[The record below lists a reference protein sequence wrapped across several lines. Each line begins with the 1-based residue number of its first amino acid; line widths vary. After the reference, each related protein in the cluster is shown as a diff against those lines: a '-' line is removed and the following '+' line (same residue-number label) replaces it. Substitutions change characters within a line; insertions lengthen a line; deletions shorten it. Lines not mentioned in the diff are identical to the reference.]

1 MVNGKKISVALAA
14 YNGSKFIIEQ
24 LDSILQQSIVP
35 DEIVVCDDC
44 STDDTFDIVKEY
56 SNEHPIVKVYKNDVN
71 LGFIK
76 NFEKAAK
83 LCTGDYILFS
93 DQDDI
98 WTKDH
103 IEILIN
109 NSADA
114 DLVCANAENMTMDGK
129 LTGRTMKPLFFHQSG
144 DIRVD
149 FRKMIFT
156 QYAQGATMLI
166 KREMLLKIL
175 PFPKKMFHDIWMG
188 FATYLAGGK
197 VKYVPSVILHYRR
210 WGGNVTTVNNERI
223 SRLNLLNKVKFLV
236 SDAGVFDN
244 LLNKTKVGLY
254 FAKRYKNTPEA
265 IRSELFQAYR
275 FTYDMTHKKNIKALK
290 YFIKNHNDIFLTKN
304 RKGMPL
310 RFLRY
315 FIFN

>member
-1 MVNGKKISVALAA
+1 MVNDRKISVALAA

-24 LDSILQQSIVP
+24 LDSILNQSIVP

-44 STDDTFDIVKEY
+44 STDDTFAVVKEY
-56 SNEHPIVKVYKNDVN
+56 VNEHPIVKVYKNAVN

-98 WTKDH
+98 WTYDH
-103 IEILIN
+103 IKTLVN
-109 NSADA
+109 NSSEA
-114 DLVCANAENMTMDGK
+114 DLVCANAEYMTMDGK

-149 FRKMIFT
+149 FRKMIYT
-156 QYAQGATMLI
+156 HYSQGAAMLI
-166 KREMLLKIL
+166 KREMLQKIL
-175 PFPKKMFHDIWMG
+175 PFPRNMFHDIWMG

-197 VKYVPSVILHYRR
+197 VKYLPAVFLHYRR
-210 WGGNVTTVNNERI
+210 WGGNVSTINNERMGRMHFI
-223 SRLNLLNKVKFLV
+223 KRIKFLL
-236 SDAGVFDN
+236 SDGGVFDN
-244 LLNKTKVGLY
+244 LYKKIKIGICFL
-254 FAKRYKNTPEA
+254 KRQESTPEE
-265 IRSELFQAYR
+265 IYSELIMAYW

-290 YFIKNHNDIFLTKN
+290 YFARNHNYIFLTQNK
-304 RKGMPL
+304 KGMPL
-310 RFLRY
+310 RILRY

>member
-1 MVNGKKISVALAA
+1 MVNDRKISVALAA

-24 LDSILQQSIVP
+24 LDSILNQSIVP

-44 STDDTFDIVKEY
+44 STDDTFAVVKEY
-56 SNEHPIVKVYKNDVN
+56 VNEHPIVKVYKNAVN

-98 WTKDH
+98 WTYDH
-103 IEILIN
+103 IETLVN
-109 NSADA
+109 NSSEA
-114 DLVCANAENMTMDGK
+114 DLVCANAEYMTMDGK

-149 FRKMIFT
+149 FRKMIYT
-156 QYAQGATMLI
+156 HYSQGAAMLI
-166 KREMLLKIL
+166 KREMLQKIL
-175 PFPKKMFHDIWMG
+175 PFPRNMFHDIWMG

-197 VKYVPSVILHYRR
+197 VKYIPAVILHYRR
-210 WGGNVTTVNNERI
+210 WGGNVSTINNERMGRMHFI
-223 SRLNLLNKVKFLV
+223 KRIKFLL
-236 SDAGVFDN
+236 SDGGVFDN
-244 LLNKTKVGLY
+244 LYKKIKIGICFL
-254 FAKRYKNTPEA
+254 KRQESTPEE
-265 IRSELFQAYR
+265 IYSELIMAYW

-290 YFIKNHNDIFLTKN
+290 YFARNHNYIFLTQNK
-304 RKGMPL
+304 KGMPL
-310 RFLRY
+310 RILRY